1 MATVLVRMGIRQALQ
16 KGLMDKK
23 MLAPA
28 ICVGVLDQN
37 NGLEAAHA
45 RPNPI
50 AMQRVLQLRQM
61 STGKRN
67 VHQTSSAAVSPLE
80 EKKLERK
87 MEEEEDSDAD
97 SSDDERNP
105 KNHLARPRSSFW
117 RRKMRTL
124 HSHLDVNKDG
134 VLSYDDFKLWGE
146 RFAKLGHLTDEQ
158 KEEFQEVLQQMW
170 EEHWGPIDQ
179 YNLIDVET
187 YLQEMHHVLEDKSL
201 RKKVHHFLP
210 YLFKAVDKDNSGEIS
225 VQEFKLFF
233 KCIGLD
239 NDVSIC
245 NFLENI
251 KITEISLMD
260 FILLSF
266 QDAVVSFSYI
276 DTNEDGK
283 ISLEEFI
290 KLGRD
295 FFLASDS
302 KRPSKHFW
310 GPLVD

>member
-28 ICVGVLDQN
+28 VCAGVLDQN
-37 NGLEAAHA
+37 NGFEAAHA

-50 AMQRVLQLRQM
+50 AMQRVLQLREM

-67 VHQTSSAAVSPLE
+67 VHQTSSAAVSSLE

-105 KNHLARPRSSFW
+105 KNHPARPRSSFW

-239 NDVSIC
+239 ND
-245 NFLENI
+245 
-251 KITEISLMD
+251 
-260 FILLSF
+260 
-266 QDAVVSFSYI
+266 DAVVSFSYI